1 MARSERIPQI
11 YGYAVCLIAVVV
23 MLMSVNALVD
33 QAFLL
38 SDPLAGSNRY
48 GLAGGA
54 SLSSY
59 ESYRATRA
67 HGREFIPQPGTGAS
81 AADSAGPSET
91 ELRAEYE
98 TLREDALSRVR
109 FEARREL
116 TQSAVLL
123 LLAVALFG
131 WHWRWVRGA
140 EERARMER
148 SESRETTASG

>member
-23 MLMSVNALVD
+23 VLMSVNSLVD

-38 SDPLAGSNRY
+38 SDPLAGANRY

-67 HGREFIPQPGTGAS
+67 RGRDFIPQPEGGATETDT
-81 AADSAGPSET
+81 AAPSEA

-98 TLREDALSRVR
+98 SLREDALSRVR
-109 FEARREL
+109 FESRREL

-123 LLAVALFG
+123 LLAVALFA

-148 SESRETTASG
+148 SEEGA